1 MLLRTDIFGPMF
13 GSKISTDLSI
23 EPLSVSSS
31 VSTDRRVSFFSIV
44 DTEDVEDSL
53 SDSVEEL

>member
-31 VSTDRRVSFFSIV
+31 VSTDRRFSFFSIV